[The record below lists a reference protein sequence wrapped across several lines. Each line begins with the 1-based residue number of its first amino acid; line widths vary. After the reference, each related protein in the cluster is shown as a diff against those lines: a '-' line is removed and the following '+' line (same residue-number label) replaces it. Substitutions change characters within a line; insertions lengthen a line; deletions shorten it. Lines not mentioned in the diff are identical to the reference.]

1 MWTVKNENTREGN
14 QKVLWPR
21 LVTSAIQFHLKM
33 RLSKL
38 ASVPD
43 WSLWGKWDNSD
54 YSNEKYRTNMITT
67 CGIHVFLKV
76 FRLVGVYVWL
86 RNPLHCPTKKWD
98 TCGIEETLNIFC
110 LLSIM
115 ATNIENSSSASGS
128 SLNADN
134 AKPKAKSWADHVE
147 KFSTNFNEEN
157 VFTSNDGPQFFVIK
171 EMKVTF
177 QKRHLF

>member
-1 MWTVKNENTREGN
+1 MDTFLCNLEHSNDLAYSEEKKKSKVSMWTVKNENTREGN

-76 FRLVGVYVWL
+76 SQLVGVYMKLKTLCIAQQISKILVGW
-86 RNPLHCPTKKWD
+86 KKSS
-98 TCGIEETLNIFC
+98 TFC
-110 LLSIM
+110 
-115 ATNIENSSSASGS
+115 
-128 SLNADN
+128 
-134 AKPKAKSWADHVE
+134 
-147 KFSTNFNEEN
+147 
-157 VFTSNDGPQFFVIK
+157 
-171 EMKVTF
+171 
-177 QKRHLF
+177 